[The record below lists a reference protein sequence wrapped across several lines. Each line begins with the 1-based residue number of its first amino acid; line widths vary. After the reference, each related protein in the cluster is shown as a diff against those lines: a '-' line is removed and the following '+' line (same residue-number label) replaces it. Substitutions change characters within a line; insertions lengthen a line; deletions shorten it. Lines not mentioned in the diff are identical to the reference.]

1 MTNEER
7 EAQIREHL
15 KSGGTGINH
24 SQAQL
29 LIDEI
34 DRLRLA
40 SREHA
45 NLHYSSTEF
54 IGIDGYGPFSLRQAC
69 KDRWEIKLLREKVV
83 LFNKKG
89 RRVRA
94 DVDNAHPNYDGDW

>member
-1 MTNEER
+1 MTNEES
-7 EAQIREHL
+7 EARIREHL
-15 KSGGTGINH
+15 KAGGTGINH

-45 NLHYSSTEF
+45 NLHYSSIQF
-54 IGIDGYGPFSLRQAC
+54 IGIDGYGPFSLRQVC

-94 DVDNAHPNYDGDW
+94 DVDNTHPNYDGDW